1 MYMNNQF
8 ELIRCNHCNMSHR
21 PDFCIK
27 TGKVPDTNCLEDD
40 IDLSDFENDYPKFYE
55 KYAGRFSK

>member
-1 MYMNNQF
+1 MI
-8 ELIRCNHCNMSHR
+8 LIRCNHCNMSHR

-40 IDLSDFENDYPKFYE
+40 IDLSDFENDYPKVYE
-55 KYAGRFSK
+55 KYTGRFSK

>member
-1 MYMNNQF
+1 
-8 ELIRCNHCNMSHR
+8 MSHR
-21 PDFCIK
+21 SDFCIK
-27 TGKVPDTNCLEDD
+27 TGKVPDANCLEDD